1 MMNVK
6 ATTVGNSAGVIMPK
20 EVLAKLGLDIQ
31 GEKTG
36 LHGALHNLS
45 YHGNGLILS
54 AMIGFI
60 QPNDIIRNRSLRP

>member
-6 ATTVGNSAGVIMPK
+6 VTTVVNSADVILPR
-20 EVLAKLGLDIQ
+20 EVLEKLGVDIQ

-45 YHGNGLILS
+45 YHANALILS
-54 AMIGFI
+54 AMIGFM
-60 QPNDIIRNRSLRP
+60 